1 MTHYYQYAS
10 SLSHSKR
17 HLNACFVH
25 RLKKLCGRVFNTRV
39 AEVFGDEE
47 FGDYVSVC
55 KGRKDFKDCVLA
67 LCTNYGI
74 GSDYISEE
82 GDTIRIYLS
91 KPKAA

>member
-1 MTHYYQYAS
+1 
-10 SLSHSKR
+10 
-17 HLNACFVH
+17 
-25 RLKKLCGRVFNTRV
+25 
-39 AEVFGDEE
+39 VFGDEE
-47 FGDYVSVC
+47 LGDYVSVHN
-55 KGRKDFKDCVLA
+55 GRKDFKDCVLA